1 MHCTITSKWIVGG
14 KGMWNAIYRL
24 FGLKKFTHRLFF
36 WMILFIVLS
45 VTIFLTL
52 FISVDRNERF
62 ALVNKR
68 LGQSVVKQ
76 KNIVEN
82 WANDRINEVV
92 HVAELEETRK
102 QDYDTMS
109 KSIQS
114 YAENLPHVIALVYL
128 DEDGRVIIDSAR
140 DPVYIDSPINLGEK
154 DYFTA
159 AKSGKSYVSDIAVV
173 KQTDEPI
180 ILFSTPVETIDNTFG
195 GVIFAAVSLTT
206 VNDMLENTAFG
217 ATGDVRLVNPDGDS
231 LPQPHEES
239 ESLSTNSSTD
249 IMRNAL
255 EHKKQEEPYENAD
268 GELVLGQ
275 YIPLFDDRF
284 FLIHEM
290 EVEEILQSHYQV
302 TRTIVTVISLIVI
315 IGLTLLFLIIRS
327 VLHSLV
333 YFTEAI
339 QRVKDGNYEYTF
351 DKNMYDKSPSEI
363 KGMIDVFQEM
373 TETIQANKQEL
384 LSLSETDGLTGT
396 YNRRTFA
403 TAIQNRWKIAYERK
417 ESLTLI
423 FIDIDF
429 FKQLNDAF
437 GHVIGDEVLK
447 SIVKSIDEIL
457 LGTEGTLYR
466 YGGEEF
472 VIIFPNTDIE
482 KAYMYAESIRKQIEM
497 KKILHENGS
506 HVTISVG
513 VASII
518 PSNEDGYD
526 RLIKEADEALYKAKE
541 YGRNRVETAEHRN

>member
-36 WMILFIVLS
+36 WMILFIILS

-62 ALVNKR
+62 ELVNKR

-92 HVAELEETRK
+92 HVAELEETK
-102 QDYDTMS
+102 MQDYDTMS
-109 KSIQS
+109 TTIQS
-114 YAENLPHVIALVYL
+114 YAEKLPHVIALVYL
-128 DEDGRVIIDSAR
+128 NEDGRVIIDSAR
-140 DPVYIDSPINLGEK
+140 DPVYIDSPVNLARK

-159 AKSGKSYVSDIAVV
+159 AKAGESYVSDIAIV
-173 KQTDEPI
+173 KQTDEPV
-180 ILFSTPVETIDNTFG
+180 ILFSTPVETMDNTFG

-231 LPQPHEES
+231 LPQLHEES
-239 ESLSTNSSTD
+239 ESLSTSTSTD
-249 IMRNAL
+249 IVRNAL

-268 GELVLGQ
+268 GDLVLGK

-315 IGLTLLFLIIRS
+315 IGVTLLFLIIRS

-363 KGMIDVFQEM
+363 QGMIDVFQEM
-373 TETIQANKQEL
+373 TETIQENKQEL
-384 LSLSETDGLTGT
+384 LSLSETDALTGT

-447 SIVKSIDEIL
+447 IIVKSIDETL

-482 KAYMYAESIRKQIEM
+482 KSYMYAESIRKQIEM

-513 VASII
+513 VASSI
-518 PSNEDGYD
+518 PSSEDGYD
-526 RLIKEADEALYKAKE
+526 RLIKEADQALYKAKE
-541 YGRNRVETAEHRN
+541 YGRNRVETAQL